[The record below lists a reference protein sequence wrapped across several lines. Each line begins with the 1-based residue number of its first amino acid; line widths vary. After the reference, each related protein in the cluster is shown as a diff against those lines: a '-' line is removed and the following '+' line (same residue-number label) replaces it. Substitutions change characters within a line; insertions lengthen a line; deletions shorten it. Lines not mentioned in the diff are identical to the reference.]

1 MFKNGYFI
9 ISLDFELRW
18 GSYSWDTNHSYDAN
32 VLGARKAIPD
42 ILQTFK
48 EHQIHATWATVGA
61 LFAESKSDILEVNK
75 QYFKNTPTAHISDFL
90 KECTELGENE
100 TADPSHYALS
110 LIEQINATEH
120 QEIGLH
126 TYSHFYCLDNKEA
139 DKSFQSDTCAALA
152 MMNTQGIEPK
162 SFVFPRNQFNP
173 ELLDILKS
181 YGMNIVRGNENHVLY
196 REREEKQENR
206 VHRALRLMDSY
217 VNISGYH
224 TFSPDSCLK
233 QGLVNIPSS
242 RFLRPYVKKARH
254 LERLKLNRIKEAM
267 RHASEHGEVFHLW
280 FHPHNF
286 GMNIK
291 ENIAMLQDI
300 CAYYEYL
307 QHEFGFESVT
317 MQELAQKVERKGDT
331 L

>member
-1 MFKNGYFI
+1 MFENGYFV

-18 GSYSWDTNHSYDAN
+18 GSYSWDTNHAYDAN
-32 VLGARKAIPD
+32 VLGARTAIPD

-48 EHQIHATWATVGA
+48 AHQIHATWATVGA
-61 LFAESKSDILEVNK
+61 LFAKSKSDILGANK
-75 QYFKNTPTAHISDFL
+75 QYFVDTPIAHISEFL
-90 KECTELGENE
+90 KECEELGENE
-100 TADPSHYALS
+100 LIDPSHYALS
-110 LIEQINATEH
+110 LIEQIRETEH

-139 DKSFQSDTCAALA
+139 AKSFQKDISAALA
-152 MMNTQGIEPK
+152 MMKAQNIVPK

-173 ELLDILKS
+173 ALLEVLKRS
-181 YGMNIVRGNENHVLY
+181 GMNIVRGNENHFLY
-196 REREEKQENR
+196 REREERQENKL
-206 VHRALRLMDSY
+206 HRALRLVDSY

-233 QGLVNIPSS
+233 QDVVNIPSS
-242 RFLRPYVKKARH
+242 RFLRPYMKKARY
-254 LERLKLNRIKEAM
+254 LERLKLQRIKKAM

-286 GMNIK
+286 GINIK
-291 ENIAMLQDI
+291 ENIAMLQEI
-300 CAYYEYL
+300 CEYYEYL
-307 QHEFGFESVT
+307 KHEFGFESIT
-317 MQELAQKVERKGDT
+317 MQELAQKVERKEDT